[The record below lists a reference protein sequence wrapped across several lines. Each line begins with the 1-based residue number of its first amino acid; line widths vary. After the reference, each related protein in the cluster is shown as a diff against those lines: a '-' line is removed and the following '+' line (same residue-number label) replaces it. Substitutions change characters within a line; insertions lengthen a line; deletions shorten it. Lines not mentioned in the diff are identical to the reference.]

1 MEYILNTQQNQQAF
15 AFDDMFYHKDL
26 KIIELNKKNL
36 KQQPIHDIFCHEK
49 LFNIENRRYI
59 GSKTKLMDWITN
71 ILLTECK
78 NCQTFFDVFA
88 GTGIVSQSMLGN
100 YNKFIINDLLFSNYI
115 IYQGFFEQKSFNFNK
130 LVLLKNSFNDV
141 STILSNNY
149 FSDNFGNKFFSLNDA
164 KKIGYIREEIE
175 DLFQMQRI
183 NQKEYY
189 ILLTSLIYS
198 LDKVSN
204 TVGHYEA
211 YIKGKD
217 IADRFVFELIQPI
230 VSNKYIR
237 IYRED
242 ANLLAPNVQADIAF
256 IDPPYNSRQ
265 YSRFYHVLET
275 LVKWDK
281 PELFGVA
288 MKPKEENMSDYCR
301 SSAPQVFDD
310 LIQHLNTKY
319 IAVTYNNTYTSKSSS
334 SQNKIS
340 LEQILASLQQK
351 GETKIFETSHQF
363 FNAGKTDFSNHK
375 EYLFITQVG

>member
-1 MEYILNTQQNQQAF
+1 MKLYCQNHQYPNQTA
-15 AFDDMFYHKDL
+15 
-26 KIIELNKKNL
+26 I
-36 KQQPIHDIFCHEK
+36 QPTCVMADEK
-49 LFNIENRRYI
+49 RFHVANRRYI
-59 GSKTKLMDWITN
+59 GSKSKLVDWIKGI
-71 ILLTECK
+71 ILQECQD
-78 NCQTFFDVFA
+78 CHSFFDVFA
-88 GTGIVSQSMLGN
+88 GTAVITQAMLP
-100 YNKFIINDLLFSNYI
+100 YYQTLIMNDFLFSNFL
-115 IYQGFFEQKSFNFNK
+115 IYRGFFENQPFDSKQLLSYRDEFNHLNQDI
-130 LVLLKNSFNDV
+130 VD
-141 STILSNNY
+141 NY
-149 FSDNFGNKFFSLNDA
+149 FSENFGDKFFSRNDA
-164 KKIGYIREEIE
+164 KKIGYIREKIE
-175 DLFQMQRI
+175 NLFLTQQI
-183 NQKEYY
+183 NQKEYH

-198 LDKVSN
+198 LDCISN

-211 YIKGKD
+211 YIKGKE
-217 IADRFVFELIQPI
+217 IADRFVFDLIQP
-230 VSNKYIR
+230 VVTDKVQ

-242 ANLLAPNVQADIAF
+242 ANLLVPHIQADIAF

-288 MKPKEENMSDYCR
+288 MKPKEANMSHYCR

-310 LIQHLNTKY
+310 LIQHLNTQY

-375 EYLFITQVG
+375 EYLFITKVI